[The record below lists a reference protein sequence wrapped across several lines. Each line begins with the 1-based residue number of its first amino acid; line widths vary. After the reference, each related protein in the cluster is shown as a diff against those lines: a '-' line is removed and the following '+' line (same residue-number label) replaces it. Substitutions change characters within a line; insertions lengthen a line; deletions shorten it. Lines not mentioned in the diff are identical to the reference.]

1 MSIIDNPNARPVAYA
16 YSERPEPGLYPEPP
30 AAVQPKALR
39 LGKGALGAI
48 LLGTV
53 AVGAA
58 LGFAVFDYAGS
69 QPRPAVVAPS
79 NGSPDSRPPAAPAPD
94 PGQAV
99 PAPAPPAAPDPGP
112 VAAPPAPAP
121 APPAAPDP
129 GPVAAP
135 PAPAPA
141 PPAAP
146 DPGPV
151 AAAPAPAPAPGNTN
165 VIIGGGIVGG
175 GGGNHGYPHSHCHWV
190 QPPPHYIY
198 KNGKGKAQQVFPPP
212 ECVY

>member
-1 MSIIDNPNARPVAYA
+1 MSITDNPDARPVAYA
-16 YSERPEPGLYPEPP
+16 YSDRPEPGLYREPGLYPEPP
-30 AAVQPKALR
+30 AAVQAKALR
-39 LGKGALGAI
+39 LGKGTLAAI

-79 NGSPDSRPPAAPAPD
+79 GGPPAAVPAPAPAPPAAPDPGQAAPAPD
-94 PGQAV
+94 PGQA
-99 PAPAPPAAPDPGP
+99 APAPPAAPDPGP
-112 VAAPPAPAP
+112 VAA
-121 APPAAPDP
+121 
-129 GPVAAP
+129 
-135 PAPAPA
+135 APA

-165 VIIGGGIVGG
+165 VIVGGGILGG
-175 GGGNHGYPHSHCHWV
+175 GIPRGYGPHPHSHCHLV
-190 QPPPHYIY
+190 PQPPKCNKYGCAPTQP
-198 KNGKGKAQQVFPPP
+198 KL
-212 ECVY
+212 ECGP

>member
-1 MSIIDNPNARPVAYA
+1 MTIFDKPDARPVAYA
-16 YSERPEPGLYPEPP
+16 YSDPPEPGLYPEPP
-30 AAVQPKALR
+30 AAVQAKALPI
-39 LGKGALGAI
+39 GKGALAAI
-48 LLGTV
+48 LLGTI

-79 NGSPDSRPPAAPAPD
+79 NGL
-94 PGQAV
+94 
-99 PAPAPPAAPDPGP
+99 P
-112 VAAPPAPAP
+112 VAVPAPAP

-129 GPVAAP
+129 GPVVAA

-151 AAAPAPAPAPGNTN
+151 VAAPAPAPAPPAAPDPGPVVAAPAPGNTS
-165 VIIGGGIVGG
+165 VIVGG
-175 GGGNHGYPHSHCHWV
+175 GGGYFRDHEHHQHCHWDPGHKV
-190 QPPPHYIY
+190 YIMGAPHWV
-198 KNGKGKAQQVFPPP
+198 GGHE
-212 ECVY
+212 ECF

>member
-1 MSIIDNPNARPVAYA
+1 MSIIDNPDARPVAY
-16 YSERPEPGLYPEPP
+16 SDRPEPGLYREPGLYPEPP
-30 AAVQPKALR
+30 AAVQAKALR
-39 LGKGALGAI
+39 LGKGTLAAI

-58 LGFAVFDYAGS
+58 LGFAAFDYAGS

-79 NGSPDSRPPAAPAPD
+79 DGPPAAVPAPAPAPPAAPDPGQAAPAPD
-94 PGQAV
+94 PGQA
-99 PAPAPPAAPDPGP
+99 APAPPAAPDPGP
-112 VAAPPAPAP
+112 VAAVPAPA
-121 APPAAPDP
+121 A
-129 GPVAAP
+129 
-135 PAPAPA
+135 A

-165 VIIGGGIVGG
+165 VIVGGGIVGG

-198 KNGKGKAQQVFPPP
+198 KNGKGKAPLVFPPP

>member
-1 MSIIDNPNARPVAYA
+1 MSIIDNPDARPVAYA
-16 YSERPEPGLYPEPP
+16 YSDRPEPGLYREPGLYPEPP
-30 AAVQPKALR
+30 AAVQAKALR
-39 LGKGALGAI
+39 LGKGTLAAI

-58 LGFAVFDYAGS
+58 LGFAAFDYAGS

-79 NGSPDSRPPAAPAPD
+79 DGPPAA
-94 PGQAV
+94 V
-99 PAPAPPAAPDPGP
+99 
-112 VAAPPAPAP
+112 PAPAP

-129 GPVAAP
+129 GQAAPAPPAAPDPGQAAPAPDPGPVVAA

-141 PPAAP
+141 PPVAP

-165 VIIGGGIVGG
+165 VIIGGGILGG
-175 GGGNHGYPHSHCHWV
+175 GIPRGYGPHPHCHPV
-190 QPPPHYIY
+190 SGGKCYKKNGQLYCPPP
-198 KNGKGKAQQVFPPP
+198 KLDCGP
-212 ECVY
+212 